1 MCWWLPMSGAGA
13 RVGRGQ
19 VTQLCHAGGNTARD
33 WVEAFRRGIRRL
45 RYDIPCTHLCWTWKV
60 TVNTHTT
67 LPCLIYQ
74 LLHCIVDCADIP
86 PSTMVALL
94 RSDVVAWRGWAGV
107 GQGWRGTAKVLRW
120 QWVHCV
126 HRLAPAVVR
135 WYYPVIWRNIH
146 HLFSQSAPSNTLHS
160 ATCIL
165 LDFWLLIDT
174 SWQKYFQWASI

>member
-86 PSTMVALL
+86 PSTRLALL
-94 RSDVVAWRGWAGV
+94 RSDVVAWRGWGGAGV
-107 GQGWRGTAKVLRW
+107 ARHCQSTQVAVGTLCTPPGTSGGTVVLSSNLEEHSSSFFTIRS
-120 QWVHCV
+120 VKHVTLCNLYTFGLLTFD
-126 HRLAPAVVR
+126 RYKLAEVF
-135 WYYPVIWRNIH
+135 PV
-146 HLFSQSAPSNTLHS
+146 
-160 ATCIL
+160 
-165 LDFWLLIDT
+165 DLI
-174 SWQKYFQWASI
+174 